1 MRAYVLMPQFPASP
15 SSLKRGSHY
24 LLFFLTKHY
33 LLLLCSRSP
42 IPVHPSWSTCLPA
55 LGTHHQ
61 RYIALLLLPGAGCS

>member
-15 SSLKRGSHY
+15 SSLKRGS
-24 LLFFLTKHY
+24 HY